1 MIISTKPFIRSI
13 VLATALILGFG
24 AVYETVAQT
33 QEPLDGPSRI
43 FKDDLLDNLVGKW
56 QLTRTIRGTQVH
68 NMVEVEWVL
77 NHQFIRIHMK
87 DTAVPS
93 QYEAMVFIGYDN
105 ASERYVA
112 HWIDV
117 FGGRF
122 SETLGY
128 GRRQADSIAFVF
140 EYPDGPFHNTFTWNR
155 EAKTW
160 TFLMET
166 KNKSGKWVQFAKD
179 ELKRG

>member
-1 MIISTKPFIRSI
+1 MKTITFAI
-13 VLATALILGFG
+13 ALLLVSG
-24 AVYETVAQT
+24 AVHEATSQP
-33 QEPLDGPSRI
+33 QQPLDGPNRI
-43 FKDDLLDNLVGKW
+43 FRDDLLESLVGKW
-56 QLTRTIRGTQVH
+56 QLTRTIRGKQVQ
-68 NMVEVEWVL
+68 NSVDAEWVL
-77 NHQFIRIHMK
+77 NHQFLRVHMK

-117 FGGRF
+117 YGGRF

-128 GRRQADSIAFVF
+128 GRRDGDSIRFVF

-155 EAKTW
+155 ETKIW

-166 KNKSGKWVQFAKD
+166 KNPSGQWVQFAND
-179 ELKRG
+179 TLRREP